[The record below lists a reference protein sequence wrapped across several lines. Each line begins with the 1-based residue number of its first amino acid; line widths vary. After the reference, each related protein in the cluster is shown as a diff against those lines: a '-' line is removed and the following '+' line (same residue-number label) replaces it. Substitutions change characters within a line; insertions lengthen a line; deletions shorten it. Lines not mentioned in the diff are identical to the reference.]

1 MKQGEEVKKINFGI
15 IGTGRIAQQFMD
27 EAQKNE
33 KIDLVGIC
41 ARNYEKT
48 VDIAKKYNIDKA
60 YESSSDML
68 KDENIDAVYI
78 ATMHP
83 THFAYTMKALDA
95 GKHVLCEKPAV
106 LKKEELEE
114 VIKSAEEKKLLF
126 MEAMTVGF
134 NPLYKQMKELINN
147 GQIGTVVHVESSFG
161 SKSTKIHKH
170 NPKQAGG
177 ALYDIGI
184 YNVFFFT
191 DLLGVPTEIDAR
203 ARKNQWGVEGSVTGL
218 LEYEGGVT
226 GSFYATMD
234 SISGNSAKIIGT
246 EGMIEIPDSWTA
258 AKKFILKKLGEDDKV
273 FEMDTDMWLGYEMD
287 SFVDTLLSEKVENE
301 IMTYEKSMELHKT
314 MDMIKEKLG
323 FKYEGL
329 EVEVN

>member
-1 MKQGEEVKKINFGI
+1 VKKINFGI
-15 IGTGRIAQQFMD
+15 IGTGRIAQQFIN

-33 KIDLVGIC
+33 KIDVVGIC
-41 ARNYEKT
+41 ARNFEKT
-48 VDIAKKYNIDKA
+48 VDIAKEYNIDKA

-68 KDENIDAVYI
+68 KDKDIDAVYI

-114 VIKSAEEKKLLF
+114 VIKLAKERKLLF
-126 MEAMTVGF
+126 MEAMVVGF
-134 NPLYKQMKELINN
+134 NPLYKQMKDLIES

-161 SKSTKIHKH
+161 SRSTKVHKH

-184 YNVFFFT
+184 YNVFFLT
-191 DLLGVPTEIDAR
+191 DLLGIPTDMDVR
-203 ARKNQWGVEGSVTGL
+203 ARKNVWGIEGSVTGL
-218 LEYEGGVT
+218 FEYGEGVT

-246 EGMIEIPDSWTA
+246 EGMIEIPDSWTVA
-258 AKKFILKKLGEDDKV
+258 EKFVLKKLGEDDRK
-273 FEMDTDMWLGYEMD
+273 FEKKEEKWLGYEMN
-287 SFVDTLLSEKVENE
+287 SFVESILNRKTENE
-301 IMTYEKSMELHKT
+301 IMTFEKSLNLHKT
-314 MDMIKEKLG
+314 IDMVKKKLG
-323 FKYEGL
+323 FKYENL
-329 EVEVN
+329 EIEMN